1 MTIKGASIIVATYN
15 RAYLLKQVLNALLK
29 QKTKYSYEIIVVND
43 DSKDRTEEV
52 LNQYNNDRRVKII
65 NLKNTMG
72 PAVTRNVGF
81 KAAKYTVAI
90 VMDDDCIAG
99 DNWLNNMLKPF
110 SDKEVGVSSHY
121 YVKAN
126 GEFFYG
132 GTSTAYLSKAVK
144 SAGYFDYR
152 FTALPIKFTFREDTD
167 LVLRIKEMGYKVAY
181 AKGANFL
188 HVHKLPTKLIDKIK
202 YLLTRIW
209 IHQTDV
215 LLYKKHPD
223 KTKILLGVKAGFLI
237 SPLSDYKKATGL
249 WEGNTLSV
257 SSPQGVAFI
266 KGENILSTFLVT
278 SVGIAYTFLMK
289 LVRLYGSIRYGK
301 LLL

>member
-1 MTIKGASIIVATYN
+1 MAIKGTSIIVATYN

-43 DSKDRTEEV
+43 NSKDQTQEV
-52 LNQYNNDRRVKII
+52 LQQYKSNRKIRII

-72 PAVTRNVGF
+72 PAITRNVGF
-81 KAAKYTVAI
+81 KAARYPVSI

-110 SDKEVGVSSHY
+110 SDKKVGVSSHY
-121 YVKAN
+121 YVKVD
-126 GEFFYG
+126 GEYFYG
-132 GTSTAYLSKAVK
+132 GTSTAYLTNAVK
-144 SAGYFDYR
+144 DAGYFDYR
-152 FTALPIKFTFREDTD
+152 FTALPVKFTFREDTD

-188 HVHKLPTKLIDKIK
+188 HVHKLPTKLQHKIK

-209 IHQTDV
+209 IHQADV
-215 LLYKKHPD
+215 LLYKKHPN
-223 KTKILLGVKAGFLI
+223 TAKILLGVKAGFLI

-249 WEGNTLSV
+249 WDGNTLSV

-266 KGENILSTFLVT
+266 RGGNLFSTFLMM
-278 SVGIAYTFLMK
+278 SVGIGYAFLMK
-289 LVRLYGSIRYGK
+289 SVRLYGSIRYGK

>member
-1 MTIKGASIIVATYN
+1 MAIKGASIIVATYN

-43 DSKDRTEEV
+43 NSKDRTEDV
-52 LNQYNNDRRVKII
+52 LNQYRNDRRIRII
-65 NLKNTMG
+65 SLKKTMG

-81 KAAKYTVAI
+81 KAAKYPVAI

-99 DNWLNNMLKPF
+99 DNWLNSMMKPF
-110 SDKEVGVSSHY
+110 SDKKVGVSSHY
-121 YVKAN
+121 YVKVN
-126 GEFFYG
+126 GEYFYG
-132 GTSTAYLSKAVK
+132 GTSTAYLAEAVK
-144 SAGYFDYR
+144 AAGYFDYR
-152 FTALPIKFTFREDTD
+152 FTALPINFTFREDTD

-188 HVHKLPTKLIDKIK
+188 HVHKLPTKLRDKVK

-209 IHQTDV
+209 IHQADV

-223 KTKILLGVKAGFLI
+223 KAKILLGVNAGFFI
-237 SPLSDYKKATGL
+237 PPLSDYKKATGL
-249 WEGNTLSV
+249 WEGATLSV

-266 KGENILSTFLVT
+266 RGGNLLSTFLVMT
-278 SVGIAYTFLMK
+278 IGIAYVFFMK